1 VLKTYEMKLSKV
13 SALLI
18 LFVAS
23 VRFATAKDSDL
34 VLMWPS
40 PEAPTLKVSFGK
52 FREVS
57 VYSGQ
62 HDYAEEV
69 TVENVSSKNIP
80 FASFTVYFL
89 DKNKVRIADTILNV
103 KDVGPGQQVKEPL
116 QFHAGGVPASINL
129 VARSDANGVP
139 TSLRTVSLK
148 IISVPAGAQL
158 KIDGQL
164 AGMTPYMASLRIGS
178 HTLEFSKEGYA
189 SGRAPL
195 DIAPDE
201 LPGGSITFELGGL
214 SKDTVELRDGTILLC
229 DVLALS
235 MTQITVRVEGQEQTY
250 DRNRVKKVIL
260 VERENVQDSGV
271 AQPAT
276 K

>member
-1 VLKTYEMKLSKV
+1 MKPSKI
-13 SALLI
+13 SALLL
-18 LFVAS
+18 LFLISAQ
-23 VRFATAKDSDL
+23 FAPAKDSDL

-40 PEAPTLKVSFGK
+40 AGTPTLKVTFGK

-57 VYSGQ
+57 FYSGQ
-62 HDYAEEV
+62 HDYTEDV
-69 TVENVSSKNIP
+69 TVENVSSNNIP

-89 DKNKVRIADTILNV
+89 DKNKVRIADTILNI
-103 KDVGPGQQVKEPL
+103 KDVGPGQQVKQSL
-116 QFHAGGVPASINL
+116 QFHAGGVPASVSIL
-129 VARSDANGVP
+129 ARSDANGVP
-139 TSLRTVSLK
+139 TSLRTVSIK

-158 KIDGQL
+158 KIDGQV
-164 AGMTPYMASLRIGS
+164 AGMTPYLANLRIGS

-189 SGRAPL
+189 SGSSPL
-195 DIAPDE
+195 DVAPDE
-201 LPGGSITFELGGL
+201 LPGGSIAFELGGL

-260 VERENVQDSGV
+260 VEREAVQHPVV
-271 AQPAT
+271 AQPAA